1 MTKSLFYINIPSDT
15 EEEEKKQLSD
25 KQIHRKKDRELFST
39 TYIFRT
45 LVILDP
51 SMPYPATAI
60 TDALKLNIDF
70 SEQGWCAR

>member
-15 EEEEKKQLSD
+15 EEEKKKQLSD
-25 KQIHRKKDRELFST
+25 RQIHRKKDRELFS